1 MSSTSS
7 VSRRIAVSV
16 FSVAAISVAFNLAI
30 LVSLGET
37 AGSARTL
44 VVVATVAVLAAAGF
58 AFVSLKRAI
67 LAPMGA
73 IIDRASKLSR
83 NCIAGIERIAAGM
96 ARGDLTGKLEATTS
110 PINVTSDDEF
120 GELARTVN
128 GIIATCQASIA
139 SLNAA
144 QRNVLAIVTD
154 AGRLNAAAADGD
166 LSQRAD
172 ASRYQGSYSEL
183 ASGINHLMDSV
194 SVPIRDASSVL
205 QKLADRNMTARMTG
219 AYRGEFVGMQD
230 ALNAAV
236 TNLDQALA
244 EVAAAAEQVAGAGG
258 EISAGSDGLAHG
270 AADQAAS
277 LEETTS
283 SLTELASMAKLNAQ
297 NAAQARAL
305 AGSARDIA
313 TLGVQEMTQL
323 SQAMDQITK
332 SSAETAKIVKT
343 IDEIAF
349 QTNLLALNAAVEAA
363 RAGDAGKGFAVVADE
378 VRSLAIRASEASRN
392 TATLIE
398 ESVAKAETGVQLNE
412 SVTRRLEEIR
422 TGVQRAAAIMTNIAE
437 GAQEQE
443 KELAEVTSA
452 MSQISSLTQRTAAN
466 AEESASAA
474 AELSAQAAEMQ
485 ELAAQFDVGHRAHR
499 APAAAPVTSASRR
512 QSRPVSRVTSTAPTA
527 PASVTKVRAALP
539 RPKPARPLQVAAA
552 ASRDIVADH
561 AAALIPFDDDSS
573 DDLLASF

>member
-16 FSVAAISVAFNLAI
+16 FSVAASAVAFNLAI

-37 AGSARTL
+37 AGSARAL

-67 LAPMGA
+67 LVPMGA

-172 ASRYQGSYSEL
+172 TSRYQGSYSEL

-205 QKLADRNMTARMTG
+205 QKLADRNLTARMAG

-363 RAGDAGKGFAVVADE
+363 RAGDAGKGFAVVAEE
-378 VRSLAIRASEASRN
+378 VRSLAIRSAEAAKN
-392 TATLIE
+392 TASLID
-398 ESVAKAETGVQLNE
+398 ESVRHAQSGNTFTHVVNGKLLEINTQVQNLGEVIGEIANTSASQSDGVQQL
-412 SVTRRLEEIR
+412 
-422 TGVQRAAAIMTNIAE
+422 
-437 GAQEQE
+437 
-443 KELAEVTSA
+443 TSA
-452 MSQISSLTQRTAAN
+452 ASQMNATTQTVASN
-466 AEESASAA
+466 AEEAASAA
-474 AELSAQAAEMQ
+474 VELSSQAQTLQDLVNSFVITNGRPARTPHTTRVA
-485 ELAAQFDVGHRAHR
+485 HTPRAITK
-499 APAAAPVTSASRR
+499 APAAVPRKAPLPSPVPAPKRLASRPPIKAAPVPIA
-512 QSRPVSRVTSTAPTA
+512 
-527 PASVTKVRAALP
+527 
-539 RPKPARPLQVAAA
+539 KPAP
-552 ASRDIVADH
+552 RDSGE
-561 AAALIPFDDDSS
+561 ALIPFDDG
-573 DDLLASF
+573 DDESILSVF

>member
-16 FSVAAISVAFNLAI
+16 FSVAAVAVAFNLAI

-44 VVVATVAVLAAAGF
+44 VVVATVAVLAAAGVAF
-58 AFVSLKRAI
+58 ASLQRAI

-110 PINVTSDDEF
+110 PIIVTSDDEF

-128 GIIATCQASIA
+128 GIIATCQASIS

-205 QKLADRNMTARMTG
+205 QKLADRDLTARMTG

-244 EVAAAAEQVAGAGG
+244 EVAAAAEQVAGAGE

-363 RAGDAGKGFAVVADE
+363 RAGDAGKGFAVVAEE
-378 VRSLAIRASEASRN
+378 VRSLAIRSAEAAKN
-392 TATLIE
+392 TASLID
-398 ESVAKAETGVQLNE
+398 ESVRHAQSGNTFTHVVNGKLLEINTQVHNLGEVIGEIANTSESQADGVQQL
-412 SVTRRLEEIR
+412 
-422 TGVQRAAAIMTNIAE
+422 
-437 GAQEQE
+437 
-443 KELAEVTSA
+443 TSA
-452 MSQISSLTQRTAAN
+452 ASQMNATTQTVASN
-466 AEESASAA
+466 AEEAASAA
-474 AELSAQAAEMQ
+474 VELSSQAQTLQDLVNGFVITNGRPARAAHTPRT
-485 ELAAQFDVGHRAHR
+485 VTK
-499 APAAAPVTSASRR
+499 APAAAPVKAPLPARKPLG
-512 QSRPVSRVTSTAPTA
+512 SRPPVKAA
-527 PASVTKVRAALP
+527 PASTV
-539 RPKPARPLQVAAA
+539 KPAPRE
-552 ASRDIVADH
+552 SGE
-561 AAALIPFDDDSS
+561 ALIPFDDG
-573 DDLLASF
+573 DDESILSVF